1 MGFPLIPFAA
11 GMALGALATYGSR
24 DKTVQKEVKSAA
36 ERLSSGAAWL
46 YGSAMSG
53 VSGLFGL
60 GTDKKTTAKSKLAR
74 AEEAAEEEPSAKAT
88 PAKRTR
94 AKPSATAGKKRTTR
108 RTRETTTK
116 AVGA

>member
-24 DKTVQKEVKSAA
+24 DETVQKEVKSAA
-36 ERLSSGAAWL
+36 ERISSGAAWL

-53 VSGLFGL
+53 VTGLFGL
-60 GTDKKTTAKSKLAR
+60 GTDKKTTAKAKRTRTKA
-74 AEEAAEEEPSAKAT
+74 AEEAPTAKAA

-94 AKPSATAGKKRTTR
+94 AKRTATATKKGTTTR
-108 RTRETTTK
+108 ARKSTK
-116 AVGA
+116 VAA